1 MSQRLAK
8 AKVGIVA
15 LNWKFE
21 MAKSED
27 FLSRIAAYG
36 FKGIQISVEQA
47 NSDKFLKQMKNN
59 DLATA

>member
-36 FKGIQISVEQA
+36 FKGIQI
-47 NSDKFLKQMKNN
+47 
-59 DLATA
+59 